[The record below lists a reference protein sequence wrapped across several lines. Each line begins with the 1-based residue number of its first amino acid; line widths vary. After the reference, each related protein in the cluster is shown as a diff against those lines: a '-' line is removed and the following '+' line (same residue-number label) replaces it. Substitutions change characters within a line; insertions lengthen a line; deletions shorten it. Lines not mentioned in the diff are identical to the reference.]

1 MHYNRKPIA
10 QCIEDDPWSHL
21 CLNIESDTL
30 QQHRPHP
37 IVNIAGSTILHQH
50 EISFAT
56 GTSHC
61 RAHAFAKMLA
71 AAVIDGEY
79 QPMPSLKVARN
90 EGQEQASTGRVLWI
104 DSVHS
109 FYTCCSIIEDIRHS
123 VTTTLDNS
131 NFKFMCLDDLGVFN
145 ERDIYVHQHIFK
157 AIEEFK
163 PTVIIFDD
171 LDHLTPECGMI
182 HADNFYL
189 ALREHLDHHEVAV
202 LCVAYNLLGRAK
214 GTAGYI
220 GRRLFPIAN
229 SVFRISNR
237 GTTAVVQRVKGIACD
252 DQFECAFNINDNN
265 MPQEVMLEPETAT
278 LAQRFVEANAVQDIF
293 TAVIPQ
299 DQSLTP
305 DQLVEK
311 LNKRQEQM
319 NRVNR
324 NRQLIASALAQ
335 RVLNRDP
342 NGNYS
347 VNPDIYSSQSG
358 TANRFDSD
366 LIKNYVDK
374 LQKANAI
381 PYIPKQKGISILTYF
396 NRSAHPSHRT
406 KTPPAQSVKSIKS
419 VNSVDK

>member
-1 MHYNRKPIA
+1 MHYNRQPIA
-10 QCIEDDPWSHL
+10 QYIDDDPWSHL
-21 CLNIESDTL
+21 CLNIELDSL
-30 QQHRPHP
+30 QEYRPHP

-50 EISFAT
+50 EITFAT

-71 AAVIDGEY
+71 AAVIDGKY
-79 QPMPSLKVARN
+79 QPMPSLKVARH
-90 EGQEQASTGRVLWI
+90 EGQEQPSTGRVLWI
-104 DSVHS
+104 DS
-109 FYTCCSIIEDIRHS
+109 YTCCGIIEDIKHS
-123 VTTTLDNS
+123 VTTPLNNS
-131 NFKFMCLDDLGVFN
+131 NFKFMCLDDLGTFN
-145 ERDIYVHQHIFK
+145 ERETCVHYHIFK
-157 AIEEFK
+157 AMEEFK

-189 ALREHLDHHEVAV
+189 MLREYLDFHEAAV

-214 GTAGYI
+214 STAGYI
-220 GRRLFPIAN
+220 GKRVFPIAN

-237 GTTAVVQRVKGIACD
+237 GTTAIVQRVKGIACD

-265 MPQEVMLEPETAT
+265 MPQEVILEPETAT
-278 LAQRFVEANAVQDIF
+278 IAQRFVEANAVQDIF

-324 NRQLIASALAQ
+324 NRHLIASALAQ
-335 RVLNRDP
+335 RVIQRDP
-342 NGNYS
+342 DGNYS
-347 VNPDIYSSQSG
+347 VNPDIYG
-358 TANRFDSD
+358 AERNPANCFDSD
-366 LIKNYVDK
+366 FIKNYVDK
-374 LQKANAI
+374 LQRASDI
-381 PYIPKQKGISILTYF
+381 PFIPRQKGINVLTYF
-396 NRSAHPSHRT
+396 NRSAHPL
-406 KTPPAQSVKSIKS
+406 P
-419 VNSVDK
+419 N

>member
-1 MHYNRKPIA
+1 MHYNRRPIA
-10 QCIEDDPWSHL
+10 KCIEDDPWSHL
-21 CLNIESDTL
+21 CLNIENDDL
-30 QQHRPHP
+30 QKSRPNP

-71 AAVIDGEY
+71 AAVIGGQY
-79 QPMPSLKVARN
+79 QLMPSLKVARH
-90 EGQEQASTGRVLWI
+90 EGQEQSPTGRVLWI

-109 FYTCCSIIEDIRHS
+109 FYTCCGIIEDIKRS
-123 VTTTLDNS
+123 VTTPLNNS
-131 NFKFMCLDDLGVFN
+131 NFKFMCLDDLGTFN
-145 ERDIYVHQHIFK
+145 ERDTYVHQHIFK
-157 AIEEFK
+157 AIDEFK
-163 PTVIIFDD
+163 PTLIIFDD

-189 ALREHLDHHEVAV
+189 MLREYLDFHEVAV

-220 GRRLFPIAN
+220 GRRIFPIAN
-229 SVFRISNR
+229 NVFRITNR
-237 GTTAVVQRVKGIACD
+237 GTTAIVQRVKGIACD

-324 NRQLIASALAQ
+324 NRHLIASALAQ

-347 VNPDIYSSQSG
+347 VNPDIYASHAG
-358 TANRFDSD
+358 AANSFDSD

-374 LQKANAI
+374 LQKANEI
-381 PYIPKQKGISILTYF
+381 PYIPKPKGISVLTYF
-396 NRSAHPSHRT
+396 NRPAHPST
-406 KTPPAQSVKSIKS
+406 NLTPSL
-419 VNSVDK
+419 NS

>member
-1 MHYNRKPIA
+1 MHYNRQPIA
-10 QCIEDDPWSHL
+10 PWIEEDPWSHL
-21 CLNIESDTL
+21 CLNIENDSL
-30 QQHRPHP
+30 QESRPHP

-50 EISFAT
+50 EITFAT

-71 AAVIDGEY
+71 AAVIDGKY
-79 QPMPSLKVARN
+79 QPMPSLKVARP
-90 EGQEQASTGRVLWI
+90 EGQEQDSTGRVLWI

-109 FYTCCSIIEDIRHS
+109 FYTCCGIIEDIRHS
-123 VTTTLDNS
+123 VTTPLNNS
-131 NFKFMCLDDLGVFN
+131 NFKFICLDDLGAFN
-145 ERDIYVHQHIFK
+145 EREIYVHQHIFK
-157 AIEEFK
+157 AIEDFQ

-189 ALREHLDHHEVAV
+189 MLREYLDFHQAAV

-220 GRRLFPIAN
+220 GRRIFPVAN

-265 MPQEVMLEPETAT
+265 MPQEVILEPETAT

-319 NRVNR
+319 NRVSR

-335 RVLNRDP
+335 RVIQREP

-347 VNPDIYSSQSG
+347 VNPDISKSPSA

-381 PYIPKQKGISILTYF
+381 PYIPKQKSISVLTYF
-396 NRSAHPSHRT
+396 NRPAHPSH
-406 KTPPAQSVKSIKS
+406 KTTITSP
-419 VNSVDK
+419 N